1 MVLKL
6 PYLKCTYWPLHPLN
20 CRIEVIG
27 MATRWLRPHFS
38 IIRQSV
44 CNYAEDVDT
53 WELYVL
59 LNLDIALK
67 NRHNATDSTVA
78 DERDIYGYRALPGRR
93 GNRFEAFLL
102 FKHCIN
108 AKVKQKHRIANFLS
122 QFCSASQILFY
133 TPSVQK
139 WLSCFTFSWKLR
151 LAWGINKFC
160 LCNKIVFGVLYSSY
174 RYEHLD
180 SF

>member
-1 MVLKL
+1 
-6 PYLKCTYWPLHPLN
+6 
-20 CRIEVIG
+20 
-27 MATRWLRPHFS
+27 
-38 IIRQSV
+38 V

-108 AKVKQKHRIANFLS
+108 AKVKQKHRIANS
-122 QFCSASQILFY
+122 DSII
-133 TPSVQK
+133 
-139 WLSCFTFSWKLR
+139 
-151 LAWGINKFC
+151 GIFISIFN
-160 LCNKIVFGVLYSSY
+160 
-174 RYEHLD
+174 
-180 SF
+180 